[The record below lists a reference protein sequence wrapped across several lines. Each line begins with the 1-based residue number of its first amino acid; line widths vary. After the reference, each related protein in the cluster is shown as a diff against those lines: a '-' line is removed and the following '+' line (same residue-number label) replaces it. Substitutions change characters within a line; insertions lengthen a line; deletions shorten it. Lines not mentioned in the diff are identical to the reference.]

1 MVFAP
6 TGELTSMNDDAPA
19 WLEEFP
25 PDLGQAGPADPVRT
39 AGTFAVRLPLVLAAA
54 LVRARALSDER
65 DHGSARARLRSTRSG
80 RWIVCHASCLRGPD
94 GALAETALTIEPA
107 AAAEIAPIVVQ
118 AYELSPREREIT
130 ELIAHGVGTGEIA
143 RSLHLSTHTVRG
155 YVKAVFEKV
164 GVSSRGELVARLF
177 AEQYAALHADPANQQ
192 RLGA

>member
-6 TGELTSMNDDAPA
+6 SGELMSMNDDAPA

-25 PDLGQAGPADPVRT
+25 PDVGEAGPADPVRA
-39 AGTFAVRLPLVLAAA
+39 AGALGVRLPLPAA
-54 LVRARALSDER
+54 VTRARALAGEG
-65 DHGSARARLRSTRSG
+65 DHGGARARLRSTRSG

-94 GALAETALTIEPA
+94 GAVAATALTIEPA
-107 AAAEIAPIVVQ
+107 AAAEMAPIVVQ

-177 AEQYAALHADPANQQ
+177 AEQYAARHADPATQH
-192 RLGA
+192 RIGA